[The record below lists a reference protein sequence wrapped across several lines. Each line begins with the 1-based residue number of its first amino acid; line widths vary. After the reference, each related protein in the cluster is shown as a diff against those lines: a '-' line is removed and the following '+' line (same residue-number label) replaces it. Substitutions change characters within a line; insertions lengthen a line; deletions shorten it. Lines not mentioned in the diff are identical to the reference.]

1 MIIYLQMLETPE
13 EKSKFEQIYVEY
25 RHLMFYVAN
34 QILHH
39 QSDSEDVVHEAFLR
53 VIKIIDKI
61 EEAKCPKTKN
71 LVVIITE
78 RIAIDR
84 YRRRKKVQ
92 FISLDEEG
100 MDVFSTKDTENME
113 IHSSLALAMAS
124 LPEKYRAVLMLR
136 YDNGF
141 SEAEVAQILSMSIA
155 NVHKTVQRAKKK
167 LEDILEEQEV

>member
-13 EKSKFEQIYVEY
+13 EKSKFEQIYLEY
-25 RHLMFYVAN
+25 QHLMFYVAN
-34 QILHH
+34 QILHN

-61 EEAKCPKTKN
+61 EEPKCPKTKN

-78 RIAIDR
+78 RIAIDH
-84 YRRRKKVQ
+84 YRRRKKMQ

-100 MDVFSTKDTENME
+100 MDVFSTKDTENMV

-141 SEAEVAQILSMSIA
+141 SEAEVAQILSMSME

-167 LEDILEEQEV
+167 LEEILEE

>member
-1 MIIYLQMLETPE
+1 MIIYLQMLEIPE
-13 EKSKFEQIYVEY
+13 EKSKFEQIYLEY
-25 RHLMFYVAN
+25 RDLMFYIAN
-34 QILHH
+34 QILHN

-71 LVVIITE
+71 LVVIITD

-84 YRRRKKVQ
+84 YRLQ

-141 SEAEVAQILSMSIA
+141 SEAEVAQILSMSMA

-167 LEDILEEQEV
+167 LEEILEEQEV

>member
-13 EKSKFEQIYVEY
+13 EKSKFEQLYLEY
-25 RHLMFYVAN
+25 WDFMFYVAN
-34 QILHH
+34 QILHN

-84 YRRRKKVQ
+84 YRRQKKLQ

-100 MDVFSTKDTENME
+100 IDLFSTKDTENME

-141 SEAEVAQILSMSIA
+141 SEAEVAQILSMSMA

-167 LEDILEEQEV
+167 LEEILEEQEI